1 MRMFTSVFVHGS
13 KSQTTEVQVQKLCMF
28 YAKSDHVER
37 YGS

>member
-1 MRMFTSVFVHGS
+1 MFTSVFAHGS
-13 KSQTTEVQVQKLCMF
+13 KSQMTEVQVQKLHIF